1 MAPWEFNG
9 TTYLK
14 NDVGQVWSAEG
25 EWCGVFNESEDLIDE
40 TVEEPVWPPV
50 AEDVV

>member
-25 EWCGVFNESEDLIDE
+25 EWCGVYNESEDLIDE
-40 TVEEPVWPPV
+40 TTEEPVWPPV